1 MDLLI
6 AIMKSIFIAIPI
18 WICYIAV
25 KIKWIEWKK
34 ESLK

>member
-6 AIMKSIFIAIPI
+6 AIIKSIFIAIPV

-25 KIKWIEWKK
+25 KIKWQEWANK
-34 ESLK
+34 